1 MKVRL
6 ERLLEAT
13 AQNKGDDVSFLER
26 WKYDKHQKE
35 AITLAIHSVA
45 EAWSNIVSDDGDALK
60 SSFQHDWAVANQM
73 PNHATCHEHDS
84 PMAQIDAGY

>member
-1 MKVRL
+1 VKVRL

-35 AITLAIHSVA
+35 AITLAVHAVA
-45 EAWSNIVSDDGDALK
+45 EA
-60 SSFQHDWAVANQM
+60 
-73 PNHATCHEHDS
+73 
-84 PMAQIDAGY
+84 